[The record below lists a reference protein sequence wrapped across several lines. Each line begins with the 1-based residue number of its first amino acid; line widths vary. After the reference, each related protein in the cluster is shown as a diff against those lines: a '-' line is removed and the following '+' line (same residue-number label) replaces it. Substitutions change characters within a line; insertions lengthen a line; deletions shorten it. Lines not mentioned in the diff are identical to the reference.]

1 MLRKRFVID
10 VKEHK
15 DFEEIESYCNQS
27 DFQIRRLDLSFCEVI
42 ATPKQ
47 ICELTEFVKDKQDR
61 DLKILVF

>member
-1 MLRKRFVID
+1 MLRERFVID

-27 DFQIRRLDLSFCEVI
+27 DVQIRRLDLSFCEVI

-47 ICELTEFVKDKQDR
+47 IWELMKFVKEKQDR
-61 DLKILVF
+61 DLIILMF